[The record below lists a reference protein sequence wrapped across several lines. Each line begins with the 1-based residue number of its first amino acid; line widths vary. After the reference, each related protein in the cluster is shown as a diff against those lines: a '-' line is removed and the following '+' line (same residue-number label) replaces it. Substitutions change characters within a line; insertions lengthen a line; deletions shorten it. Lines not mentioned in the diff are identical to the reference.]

1 MNKRTSERTA
11 IFFVIFAGFGLALS
25 AAAFLSSLAGSGYAS
40 PSWRNVVLGIAAFWP
55 SIACGFALVGVG
67 IFNSL
72 KDFAAAAPMLYTFGL
87 PAIGWGLIGAL
98 IAWFSRARSAEDKAQ
113 TARQS

>member
-11 IFFVIFAGFGLALS
+11 MFFVIFAGVGLALS

-55 SIACGFALVGVG
+55 SIACGLALVGVG

-72 KDFAAAAPMLYTFGL
+72 TDFAAAAPMLYTFGL
-87 PAIGWGLIGAL
+87 PAIGWGLVGAV
-98 IAWFSRARSAEDKAQ
+98 IASFSRKRRTGDQEQ
-113 TARQS
+113 TAD